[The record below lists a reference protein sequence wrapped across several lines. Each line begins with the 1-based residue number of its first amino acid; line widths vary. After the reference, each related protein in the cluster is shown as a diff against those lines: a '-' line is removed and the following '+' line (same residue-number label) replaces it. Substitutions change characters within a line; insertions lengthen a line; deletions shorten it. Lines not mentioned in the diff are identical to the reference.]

1 MLLVL
6 AFRRVSY
13 SFSVALPDHISMD
26 ICIFH
31 QDFNNF
37 KRQWPG
43 LKIFVQNIRHMVG
56 THQRFVGQ
64 LVDVENS
71 VKALQK
77 MKSPF
82 HSLREL
88 YHWL

>member
-1 MLLVL
+1 MLLVI
-6 AFRRVSY
+6 AFGRVSY
-13 SFSVALPDHISMD
+13 SFYVALPDHIPMD

-64 LVDVENS
+64 LVDGENS
-71 VKALQK
+71 VRHFRK
-77 MKSPF
+77 
-82 HSLREL
+82 
-88 YHWL
+88 